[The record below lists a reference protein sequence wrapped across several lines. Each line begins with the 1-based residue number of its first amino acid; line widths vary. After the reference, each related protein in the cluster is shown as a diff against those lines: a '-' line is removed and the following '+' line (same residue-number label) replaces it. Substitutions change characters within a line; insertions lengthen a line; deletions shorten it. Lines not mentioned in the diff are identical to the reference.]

1 MTLSRFAKSLLYTG
15 AAAVLTV
22 LSVYYQRMLHQE
34 GGPAD
39 GYFAIHRVL
48 FFVAIAL
55 MGVAVYS
62 FLSYTRKQKRHR
74 VDSLM
79 LLATGVLLMAV
90 TIALWIG
97 FGGVQEP
104 FDATGYMAV
113 NIQIATLTALPLP
126 FWIRGL
132 VLACTTHEENKG
144 KRLGAK
150 LASLAVA
157 VLIVV
162 LVAVGGM
169 MRMMYYDETSAAGDD
184 PRNGGRPSASQM
196 KEGEK
201 AHV

>member
-15 AAAVLTV
+15 LAAVLTA
-22 LSVYYQRMLHQE
+22 LSVYYQQMLHQE
-34 GGPAD
+34 SGPAA

-48 FFVAIAL
+48 FFVAVAL

-74 VDSLM
+74 ADSLM
-79 LLATGVLLMAV
+79 LLISGVLLMVV

-113 NIQIATLTALPLP
+113 NIQIAVLTVLPVP
-126 FWIRGL
+126 FWIRGM
-132 VLACTTHEENKG
+132 VLACTTHEESKG
-144 KRLGAK
+144 KRWAAK

-157 VLIVV
+157 VLLVV
-162 LVAVGGM
+162 LVAAGGM
-169 MRMMYYDETSAAGDD
+169 MRMMYYDEASAAQDD
-184 PRNGGRPSASQM
+184 TRQGGRPIVSQM

-201 AHV
+201 VNV

>member
-22 LSVYYQRMLHQE
+22 LSVYYQRMLHQK
-34 GGPAD
+34 GGPAE

-48 FFVAIAL
+48 FFVSVVL
-55 MGVAVYS
+55 MGIAVYS

-74 VDSLM
+74 ADSLM
-79 LLATGVLLMAV
+79 LLVTGVSLMAV

-113 NIQIATLTALPLP
+113 NIQITTLTVLPVP

-132 VLACTTHEENKG
+132 VLACTTHEDNKG
-144 KRLGAK
+144 KRLAAK

-157 VLIVV
+157 LLMAV

-169 MRMMYYDETSAAGDD
+169 MRMMYYDETNAIEDD
-184 PRNGGRPSASQM
+184 ALNGGRPSISQM
-196 KEGEK
+196 KKGAK
-201 AHV
+201 NNV